1 MNSIVFENVCKSYGD
16 AKIVKSLNLEI
27 KEGERLILLGPSG
40 CGKTTTLRMIAGLED
55 ITSGQL
61 KMGGR
66 VVNDIAPGERNIAM
80 VFQSYALFPHLSV
93 WDNITFGL
101 HIQKLP
107 EAEIKKRADEALE
120 ILNLRGYEN
129 YKPKQLSGGQK
140 QRVAL
145 CRALVKQSPYFLLDE
160 PLSNL
165 DAQLRQQAR
174 TELVRIH
181 EIYKPTMIYVT
192 HDQVEAMTVADR
204 IVVLKD
210 GELQQIAA
218 PDTIYRHPANTFVA
232 GFIGAPSM
240 NILKARFNRDCICI
254 GKAVLPVP
262 ELWRQVIGQ
271 RRDLLLGI
279 RPEHCRLSEDA
290 AVQGSITYVEN
301 TGNQRTVELQL
312 ESGENISVTV
322 SDRNA
327 DVQNSSGICFSW
339 DDVSLFDVT
348 SGRNIG
354 LMKAVDKFDLSYD
367 VKFSTYAVPM
377 ITGEI
382 RRFLRDDGMIKV
394 SRSLK
399 ENVYKIMKAREKFC
413 QQYQREATIE
423 EISEITKITREEIV
437 TSLEASNEVES
448 IHQSAYQKDGS
459 EISLLDK
466 LSKGENESE
475 KVVDHVLLKEAMKH
489 LEQKEQQMIYYRYF
503 EGKTQQEIAKI
514 FHISQVQVSR
524 IEKRILKKLRRQ
536 MIGNI

>member
-1 MNSIVFENVCKSYGD
+1 MLHLEFNSDSENEGIARIVTAAYIMKFDPDMEEMDDIKTAVSEAVTNCIVHAYHDPDG
-16 AKIVKSLNLEI
+16 KISMDLSDQNGILRIEI
-27 KEGERLILLGPSG
+27 KDQGIGIPDVKKAMEPMFTTKPEEERTG
-40 CGKTTTLRMIAGLED
+40 
-55 ITSGQL
+55 
-61 KMGGR
+61 MGFSF
-66 VVNDIAPGERNIAM
+66 M
-80 VFQSYALFPHLSV
+80 
-93 WDNITFGL
+93 
-101 HIQKLP
+101 
-107 EAEIKKRADEALE
+107 EA
-120 ILNLRGYEN
+120 
-129 YKPKQLSGGQK
+129 
-140 QRVAL
+140 
-145 CRALVKQSPYFLLDE
+145 F
-160 PLSNL
+160 
-165 DAQLRQQAR
+165 
-174 TELVRIH
+174 
-181 EIYKPTMIYVT
+181 M
-192 HDQVEAMTVADR
+192 DQVEVISKQGEGTTVIMT
-204 IVVLKD
+204 KK
-210 GELQQIAA
+210 
-218 PDTIYRHPANTFVA
+218 
-232 GFIGAPSM
+232 IGY
-240 NILKARFNRDCICI
+240 
-254 GKAVLPVP
+254 
-262 ELWRQVIGQ
+262 E
-271 RRDLLLGI
+271 
-279 RPEHCRLSEDA
+279 SEDLF
-290 AVQGSITYVEN
+290 QIGS
-301 TGNQRTVELQL
+301 
-312 ESGENISVTV
+312 
-322 SDRNA
+322 
-327 DVQNSSGICFSW
+327 
-339 DDVSLFDVT
+339 
-348 SGRNIG
+348 IG

>member
-1 MNSIVFENVCKSYGD
+1 MKTISPNS
-16 AKIVKSLNLEI
+16 
-27 KEGERLILLGPSG
+27 
-40 CGKTTTLRMIAGLED
+40 
-55 ITSGQL
+55 
-61 KMGGR
+61 
-66 VVNDIAPGERNIAM
+66 
-80 VFQSYALFPHLSV
+80 FQA
-93 WDNITFGL
+93 
-101 HIQKLP
+101 
-107 EAEIKKRADEALE
+107 
-120 ILNLRGYEN
+120 
-129 YKPKQLSGGQK
+129 GQK

-240 NILKARFNRDCICI
+240 NILKACFNRDCICI

-327 DVQNSSGICFSW
+327 DVQNSCGICFSW

-354 LMKAVDKFDLSYD
+354 Y
-367 VKFSTYAVPM
+367 
-377 ITGEI
+377 
-382 RRFLRDDGMIKV
+382 
-394 SRSLK
+394 
-399 ENVYKIMKAREKFC
+399 
-413 QQYQREATIE
+413 IE
-423 EISEITKITREEIV
+423 
-437 TSLEASNEVES
+437 
-448 IHQSAYQKDGS
+448 
-459 EISLLDK
+459 
-466 LSKGENESE
+466 KGE
-475 KVVDHVLLKEAMKH
+475 VFTDAM
-489 LEQKEQQMIYYRYF
+489 
-503 EGKTQQEIAKI
+503 G
-514 FHISQVQVSR
+514 S
-524 IEKRILKKLRRQ
+524 
-536 MIGNI
+536 